1 MTKPHPTLTEQLH
14 TTYDALLRILYTHT
28 DAQGISHRPYGLDWI
43 DFERL
48 MYRLL
53 LLQGVARPGDR
64 IAHDPWVLFLD
75 RYAPR
80 SVRRSPSEAGRVE
93 VAFFPSSILQSPS
106 SGSAPRLVSG
116 GVEQGRR
123 GVNGYA
129 DGSTGSNGYANGNGY
144 TGSNGYASSNGNP
157 PINGDSAG
165 PRPRVDSNGHVHF
178 DHTAVQRDPSQRRSP
193 SIPRYFQ

>member
-1 MTKPHPTLTEQLH
+1 MTKPHPTITEQLQ

-53 LLQGVARPGDR
+53 LLQGLARPGDR

-106 SGSAPRLVSG
+106 SGSPPRLVSVGAVPG
-116 GVEQGRR
+116 GVDGGRR
-123 GVNGYA
+123 SVNG
-129 DGSTGSNGYANGNGY
+129 TTNGY
-144 TGSNGYASSNGNP
+144 TNGYTNGNTTSRNDSNKYAP
-157 PINGDSAG
+157 MNGDSTG

>member
-1 MTKPHPTLTEQLH
+1 MTKPHPTLTKQLQ
-14 TTYDALLRILYTHT
+14 TTHDALLRILYTHT

-53 LLQGVARPGDR
+53 LLQGLARPGDR
-64 IAHDPWVLFLD
+64 IAHDPWLLFLD

-106 SGSAPRLVSG
+106 SGSPPRLVSG
-116 GVEQGRR
+116 SVEQGRR
-123 GVNGYA
+123 SVNGYI
-129 DGSTGSNGYANGNGY
+129 NGDGY
-144 TGSNGYASSNGNP
+144 TGSNGYA

>member
-1 MTKPHPTLTEQLH
+1 MTKPHPTITEQLQ

-53 LLQGVARPGDR
+53 LLQGLARPGDR

-106 SGSAPRLVSG
+106 SGSPPRLVSVGVVQRG
-116 GVEQGRR
+116 GDGGRR
-123 GVNGYA
+123 SVNG
-129 DGSTGSNGYANGNGY
+129 TTNGY
-144 TGSNGYASSNGNP
+144 TTSRNDSNNYAPMNS
-157 PINGDSAG
+157 DSTGTRA
-165 PRPRVDSNGHVHF
+165 RVDSNGHVHF